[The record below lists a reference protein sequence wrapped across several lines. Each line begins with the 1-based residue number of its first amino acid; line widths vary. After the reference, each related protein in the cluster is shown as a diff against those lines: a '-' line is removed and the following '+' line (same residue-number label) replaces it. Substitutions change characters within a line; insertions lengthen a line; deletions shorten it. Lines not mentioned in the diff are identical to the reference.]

1 MLETCLD
8 MSFSAMLSSTGP
20 LLTNVIFLHR
30 NFAIAYATPY
40 MVNADAAN
48 LQSKV
53 FFIWGSFW

>member
-1 MLETCLD
+1 MFVVFFLLHFPEMLMC
-8 MSFSAMLSSTGP
+8 FCY
-20 LLTNVIFLHR
+20 R

-40 MVNADAAN
+40 MVDANAAN